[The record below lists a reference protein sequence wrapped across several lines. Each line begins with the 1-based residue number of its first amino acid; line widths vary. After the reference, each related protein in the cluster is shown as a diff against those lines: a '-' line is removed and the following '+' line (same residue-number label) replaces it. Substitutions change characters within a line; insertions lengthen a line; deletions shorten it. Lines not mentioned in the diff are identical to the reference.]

1 MISLGELGNC
11 DCARMSFF
19 LILLAMLG
27 PITALALLG
36 PQPSQAQIDS
46 ALTIAR
52 SIPLEM
58 RAGQILL
65 SFPPHPTYAAKYHIG
80 GVVMNNKHHIKSVEY
95 TQKLCSDFMSAMEI
109 PPLLSCDQECG
120 KVNRLRNIPGYET
133 TPSPVE
139 MGSWPKDSVYKYTLK
154 LGRDMRELGLNT
166 NLAPC
171 LDVSGSE
178 NALQRRM
185 LRVFSGDPDTVAE
198 KGAEFARGCQE
209 GGVLV
214 IAKHFPG
221 YGEERWNSDVSLV
234 RYRVSAKRFADDL
247 MVFARVAPWLD
258 GVMMSSL
265 VYPDYDSV
273 PACLS
278 PRIVGY
284 AHAILPW
291 GIVMTD
297 DLWAPALREF
307 VRKDYQTEFTK
318 EDFAKITRAAFDAG
332 NDMLLIL
339 DDKRVPEMI
348 ATISDM
354 CRNDKRREERLNLS
368 VARVILAKDR
378 LYPGLIARL
387 YERYVEKGR

>member
-1 MISLGELGNC
+1 M
-11 DCARMSFF
+11 
-19 LILLAMLG
+19 LLAMLK
-27 PITALALLG
+27 PFAALMFLG
-36 PQPSQAQIDS
+36 PQPSGAQVDS
-46 ALTIAR
+46 ALAIAR
-52 SIPLEM
+52 ALPMEV

-65 SFPPHPTYAAKYHIG
+65 SFPPQPTYAAKYWVG
-80 GVVMNNKHHIKSVEY
+80 GVVMNNKHHIKSTEY
-95 TQKLCSDFMSAMEI
+95 IVKLTSDFMNAMEI

-120 KVNRLRNIPGYET
+120 KVNRLKNIPGYET

-139 MGSWPKDSVYKYTLK
+139 MGTWPKDSVYRFTLK
-154 LGRDMRELGLNT
+154 LGKDMRGLGLNT

-171 LDVSGSE
+171 LDVSAGE

-185 LRVFSGDPDTVAE
+185 ARVFSGNQDTVAE
-198 KGAEFARGCQE
+198 KGLEFARGCQE
-209 GGVLV
+209 GGLLV
-214 IAKHFPG
+214 VAKHFPG

-234 RYRVSAKRFADDL
+234 KYRVGAKRFTDDI
-247 MVFARVAPWLD
+247 MVFARVAPYLD

-278 PRIVGY
+278 KRIVGY

-307 VRKDYQTEFTK
+307 IRKDYETEFTK
-318 EDFAKITRAAFDAG
+318 EDFARITRAAFDAG

-339 DDKRVPEMI
+339 DDRRVPEMI
-348 ATISDM
+348 ATISEM
-354 CRNDKRREERLNLS
+354 CGKNKQKEEQLNLS
-368 VARVILAKDR
+368 VARILLAKER
-378 LYPGLIARL
+378 LYPGLLARL
-387 YERYVEKGR
+387 YGKYVETTR

>member
-1 MISLGELGNC
+1 
-11 DCARMSFF
+11 
-19 LILLAMLG
+19 
-27 PITALALLG
+27 
-36 PQPSQAQIDS
+36 
-46 ALTIAR
+46 
-52 SIPLEM
+52 
-58 RAGQILL
+58 
-65 SFPPHPTYAAKYHIG
+65 
-80 GVVMNNKHHIKSVEY
+80 
-95 TQKLCSDFMSAMEI
+95 
-109 PPLLSCDQECG
+109 
-120 KVNRLRNIPGYET
+120 
-133 TPSPVE
+133 
-139 MGSWPKDSVYKYTLK
+139 
-154 LGRDMRELGLNT
+154 
-166 NLAPC
+166 PC

-178 NALQRRM
+178 NALQRKM

>member
-1 MISLGELGNC
+1 MFG
-11 DCARMSFF
+11 
-19 LILLAMLG
+19 LLS
-27 PITALALLG
+27 ALVLLG

-46 ALTIAR
+46 ALAVAR
-52 SIPLEM
+52 ALPMEV
-58 RAGQILL
+58 RAGQIIL
-65 SFPPHPTYAAKYHIG
+65 SFPPHPTYAAKYWVG
-80 GVVMNNKHHIKSVEY
+80 GVVMNNKHHIKSTEY
-95 TQKLCSDFMSAMEI
+95 TIKLTSDFMNAMEI

-120 KVNRLRNIPGYET
+120 RVNRLKNIPGYET

-139 MGSWPKDSVYKYTLK
+139 MGAWPKDSVYKYTLK
-154 LGRDMRELGLNT
+154 MGRDMRALGLNA

-171 LDVSGSE
+171 LDVAGDE

-185 LRVFSGDPDTVAE
+185 LRVFSGNQDTVVE
-198 KGAEFARGCQE
+198 KGSEFARGCRE

-214 IAKHFPG
+214 VAKHFPG

-234 RYRVSAKRFADDL
+234 KYRVSPKRFADDI

-265 VYPDYDSV
+265 IYPDYDSV

-278 PRIVGY
+278 KRIVGY
-284 AHAILPW
+284 AHAIMPW

-307 VRKDYQTEFTK
+307 VRKDYETEFTK
-318 EDFAKITRAAFDAG
+318 EDFARITRAAFEAG

-339 DDKRVPEMI
+339 DDRRVPEMI
-348 ATISDM
+348 STI
-354 CRNDKRREERLNLS
+354 CEVCQADKRKEERLNLS
-368 VARVILAKDR
+368 VARILLAKER
-378 LYPGLIARL
+378 LYPGLMARL
-387 YERYVEKGR
+387 YAKYVESER